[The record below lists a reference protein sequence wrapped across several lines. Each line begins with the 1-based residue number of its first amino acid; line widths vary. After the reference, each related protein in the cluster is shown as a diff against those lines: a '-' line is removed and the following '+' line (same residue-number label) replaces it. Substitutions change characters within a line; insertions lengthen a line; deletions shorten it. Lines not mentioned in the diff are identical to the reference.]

1 MFIFGNSLGEGRDE
15 GGLFLLFKTF
25 WSMNNAS
32 FLQNQIIIIPQLY
45 IYIYLSKLVEKQ
57 LS

>member
-1 MFIFGNSLGEGRDE
+1 
-15 GGLFLLFKTF
+15 
-25 WSMNNAS
+25 MNNAS
-32 FLQNQIIIIPQLY
+32 YLQNQIIIIPQLY